1 MTADIG
7 ATDDLRMDT
16 LADALGVGL
25 ELLELFVPDGD
36 CCAIWLG
43 GDDGTTRD
51 FVVCTDE
58 ASPDA
63 ERLVRYAMVGAA
75 LLDDVSQAVL
85 WRTVDDITDG
95 WQLTDDFFD
104 HRADL
109 ASIGVSLVDEI
120 ALGDDELRSLA
131 VTTFSD
137 PPGWDD
143 VTDRLVDPGGW
154 LDP

>member
-7 ATDDLRMDT
+7 AADDLRMDT

-25 ELLELFVPDGD
+25 ELLDLFAHDGE

-51 FVVCTDE
+51 FVVCADDDT
-58 ASPDA
+58 PDPD
-63 ERLVRYAMVGAA
+63 RLVRHAMVGAA
-75 LLDDVSQAVL
+75 LIDDVSQAVL
-85 WRTVDDITDG
+85 WRTVDDVSDG

-109 ASIGVSLVDEI
+109 ASIGVSLLDEI

-143 VTDRLVDPGGW
+143 VTDRLFEVDDGG
-154 LDP
+154 